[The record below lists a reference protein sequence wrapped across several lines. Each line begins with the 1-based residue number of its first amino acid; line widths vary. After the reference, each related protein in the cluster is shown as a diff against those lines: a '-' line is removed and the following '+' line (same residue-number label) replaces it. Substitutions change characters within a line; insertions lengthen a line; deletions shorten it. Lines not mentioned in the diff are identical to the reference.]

1 MQNLA
6 DALIK
11 IGPELV
17 KPLIVFAIAVAAG
30 YLVLSFVF
38 HWLRAWAKKTSTH
51 VDDIIVASFG
61 APAHLWVLIL
71 AADLAVKS
79 ANLSERAIRYVDSG
93 LLILWVL
100 SLTLVA
106 SKLGTSLFTY
116 YGASVKGTAP
126 VTSLAQNLIRLV
138 VATVGILV
146 ILNAL
151 GISITPILTALGVG
165 GLAVAL
171 GLQET
176 LANLFAGFFVSVAG
190 SVRVGDYIRL
200 NTGEEGYVADISWRA
215 TSLTMLAGNVIIIPN
230 SKLAQANVTNFSLPA
245 RPMSLSTQVNVSYDN
260 DPDAVEKVL
269 ADEAAKAVGE
279 VPGLMGTPAPFVRF
293 SPGFGDYAMGFT
305 VIVNVEDFVSQYLVQ
320 HELRK
325 RIFKRLAREGIAIPF
340 PTRTLY
346 MHEPAD
352 AAGKPAR

>member
-6 DALIK
+6 DAVIK
-11 IGPELV
+11 LGPGLV
-17 KPLIVFAIAVAAG
+17 KPLIVFAVALAAG
-30 YLVLSFVF
+30 YLVKSFVF
-38 HWLRAWAKKTSTH
+38 HWLRAWARKTTTH
-51 VDDIIVASFG
+51 VDDIVIAAFA
-61 APAHLWVLIL
+61 APARLWVLIL

-79 ANLSERAIRYVDSG
+79 ANLSERAIQYVDSG

-106 SKLGTSLFTY
+106 SKLGTSLVSY

-138 VATVGILV
+138 VASVGVLV

-151 GISITPILTALGVG
+151 GVSITPILTALGVG

-190 SVRVGDYIRL
+190 TVRVGDYIRL
-200 NTGEEGYVADISWRA
+200 NTAEEGYVTDISWRA
-215 TSLTMLAGNVIIIPN
+215 TTLTMLAGNVIIIPN
-230 SKLAQANVTNFSLPA
+230 SKLAQANVTNYNLPA
-245 RPMSLSTQVNVSYDN
+245 RPMSVSTQVNVSYDS
-260 DPDAVEKVL
+260 DPDVVENVL
-269 ADEAAKAVGE
+269 LDEATRAVGAI
-279 VPGLMGTPAPFVRF
+279 PGLLGTPAPLVRF
-293 SPGFGDYAMGFT
+293 SPGFGDYALGFT
-305 VIVNVEDFVSQYLVQ
+305 VIVSVEDFVAQYLVQ

-325 RIFKRLAREGIAIPF
+325 RIFKRLARERIAIPF

-346 MHEPAD
+346 VHEPAD
-352 AAGKPAR
+352 AAGKRAE